1 MQFKKIELQTK
12 IIVPNQCFHRNARS
26 VRYNFVFSEFSQL
39 TMPIYDYK
47 CSHCGY
53 KAEVMR
59 KISAP
64 SLEACPECAFETFS
78 KQLSAPSFQLSGSG
92 WYATDFK
99 NGSKPPVSKEASNT
113 ESASQ
118 DNQKDSV
125 KQASTDNEKVGKSED
140 ASKSAV
146 EKKPE
151 ATSGACDTGCA
162 CH

>member
-1 MQFKKIELQTK
+1 
-12 IIVPNQCFHRNARS
+12 
-26 VRYNFVFSEFSQL
+26 
-39 TMPIYDYK
+39 MPIYDYK

-59 KISAP
+59 KISAL
-64 SLEACPECAFETFS
+64 SLEACPECASETFS

-118 DNQKDSV
+118 DNRNESV
-125 KQASTDNEKVGKSED
+125 KQASTDNEKAGKSED

-151 ATSGACDTGCA
+151 STSGACATGCA